1 MEVMFWKH
9 KIMFVTSIFIASL
22 LFVTSLILVILSL
35 NNLVFWGCSIV
46 FLIFFIILMCLI
58 FLDKNVLSKLTL
70 SEDGIKWTRFNKE
83 IMYMNWDEIVEIKQT
98 PAGRATCYLTFD
110 TGQKFMHIDVS
121 SKKMYDAIINICPSG
136 NIKYRI
142 RNLDFLKWYQRK

>member
-1 MEVMFWKH
+1 MEVVFWKH
-9 KIMFVTSIFIASL
+9 KSYLVFMTFIIFIA
-22 LFVTSLILVILSL
+22 LISSIIFAILAITNIDML
-35 NNLVFWGCSIV
+35 IGCAFMFIV
-46 FLIFFIILMCLI
+46 FIIGICCIFINNNF
-58 FLDKNVLSKLTL
+58 LSKLTF

-83 IMYMNWDEIVEIKQT
+83 IMFMNWDEIVEIKQT

>member
-1 MEVMFWKH
+1 MEVVFWKQQS
-9 KIMFVTSIFIASL
+9 KLVIGIVIASL
-22 LFVTSLILVILSL
+22 LLITSLVLGILSL
-35 NNLVFWGCSIV
+35 NGIVFWGCTIT
-46 FLIFFIILMCLI
+46 FFCFFIFMIGLIFFDRNI
-58 FLDKNVLSKLTL
+58 LSKLTF